1 MKPLIPILLAVVLLA
16 LPAVSRRTKTPV
28 CRKPSRAT
36 APADS
41 RQTITIP
48 ASQIEQY
55 ARDSIIFSGFDKPLD
70 STRETFF
77 ATNKTSRTILSI
89 TLRLQYTLTDGR
101 HLHADTHTIPCEIPP
116 GETMLLTIPSWDRQK
131 SYYYASGNPPRRRIA
146 TPFLATATLLTLTLL
161 R

>member
-1 MKPLIPILLAVVLLA
+1 MKLIVPILLAATLIA
-16 LPAVSRRTKTPV
+16 LPAISRRTKTPV

-41 RQTITIP
+41 RKVITVH
-48 ASQIEQY
+48 ADQIEQY
-55 ARDSIIFSGFDKPLD
+55 AHDSVIFSGFDKPLD
-70 STRETFF
+70 STRETLF

-101 HLHADTHTIPCEIPP
+101 HLHAANHTIPCEIPP

-131 SYYYASGNPPRRRIA
+131 SYYYASSNPPRRRLA
-146 TPFLATATLLTLTLL
+146 TPFSVSLTLLTLTLL
-161 R
+161 P